1 MNATIIQALREFETE
16 ISTICFDYFCRD
28 ALTTIEYH
36 NKKDSAMRR
45 CRVKIELGIE
55 DELEE
60 WKGEEQ

>member
-1 MNATIIQALREFETE
+1 MNAVIIRALREFETE
-16 ISTICFDYFCRD
+16 ISTICFDYFCMG

-36 NKKDSAMRR
+36 NKKDRAMRR
-45 CRVKIELGIE
+45 CKIKIE